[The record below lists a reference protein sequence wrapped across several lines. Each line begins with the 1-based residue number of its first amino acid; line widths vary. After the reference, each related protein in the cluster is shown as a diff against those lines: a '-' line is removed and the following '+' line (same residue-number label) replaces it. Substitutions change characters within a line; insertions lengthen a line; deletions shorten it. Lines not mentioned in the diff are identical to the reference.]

1 MSGKG
6 KRFPLFE
13 LRAKGTL
20 QVGETVVPV
29 TITIDASCGQPAA
42 VGRVQ
47 GPEDALFQALY
58 HQQGVIEIGGVKV
71 PARFHS
77 LDYEGAYFDAPPL
90 FRALARHAAYRLA
103 SGV

>member
-1 MSGKG
+1 MSAKA
-6 KRFPLFE
+6 KYFPLFE
-13 LRAKGTL
+13 LRATGTL
-20 QVGETVVPV
+20 QVGETIVPV
-29 TITIDASCGQPAA
+29 TITIDASCGRPAA
-42 VGRVQ
+42 VGCVY
-47 GPEDALFQALY
+47 GPGDALFQAYY

-77 LDYEGAYFDAPPL
+77 LDHEGAYFDAPPL